1 MFMLSTY
8 AMKGRFQAIAI
19 ATVLALLSL
28 ALPPLT
34 ILSSAVVALVTLRK
48 GRAEGFVVIA
58 IAAIAGVILGGLSA
72 GIPLYAVT
80 YFLIQ
85 WLPIWFAAVILR
97 ETGSTLK
104 ALGFLA
110 FMGMLVI
117 ILFYLFAGS
126 PAAEWTAILET
137 VAEPVIEMG
146 SEVDK
151 AVLLENLEIVSH
163 YMSGI
168 VVMSSL
174 ASLSLALFLGR
185 WWQANLYNPG
195 GFGPEFLAFRM
206 PKNIAVLTL
215 AVIVFSLLGL
225 GFLSELAGNVVLP
238 LLVLFLIAGVSVLHC
253 LLSASKAKRFLLM
266 GMYLMLF
273 IIPHVL
279 PPVVFV
285 GFADTWLDLRK
296 YIRVEN
302 NS

>member
-1 MFMLSTY
+1 MLSKY
-8 AMKGRFQAIAI
+8 VMKGRFQAVAI
-19 ATVLALLSL
+19 ATLLALLSL

-48 GRAEGFVVIA
+48 GRTEGFIVIA

-97 ETGSTLK
+97 EAGSTLK
-104 ALGFLA
+104 ALSFLA
-110 FMGMLVI
+110 FVGMLVI

-126 PAAEWTAILET
+126 PAAEWTAILKT

-146 SEVDK
+146 SEIDK

-163 YMSGI
+163 YMTGI

-195 GFGPEFLAFRM
+195 GFGSEFLAFRM
-206 PKNIAVLTL
+206 PKNLAVLTL
-215 AVIVFSLLGL
+215 VVIVFSLLGL

-238 LLVLFLIAGVSVLHC
+238 LLVLFLIAGVSVLHR

-279 PPVVFV
+279 PPIIFV

>member
-1 MFMLSTY
+1 MLSAY
-8 AMKGRFQAIAI
+8 VMKGRFQAIAV

-34 ILSSAVVALVTLRK
+34 VLSSAVVALVTLRK
-48 GRAEGFVVIA
+48 GRAEGFIVIA

-97 ETGSTLK
+97 ETGSTLN

-110 FMGMLVI
+110 LIGMLAIV
-117 ILFYLFAGS
+117 LFYLFAGS

-146 SEVDK
+146 SEVDQ

-174 ASLSLALFLGR
+174 ASLALALFLGR

-195 GFGPEFLAFRM
+195 GFGPEFLTFRM

-225 GFLSELAGNVVLP
+225 GFLSELAGNIVMP
-238 LLVLFLIAGVSVLHC
+238 LLVLFLIAGVSVLHL
-253 LLSASKAKRFLLM
+253 LLSASKSKRFLLM

-279 PPVVFV
+279 PPIIFV